1 MLAAVPRIWPKLVG
15 AATFE
20 LPHDVLGLPH
30 STWFGAL
37 NISMRNCSAC
47 RSAIRKSLMVEK
59 SMFTWCGP
67 IRLLRAQLPYCP
79 ATVLAK
85 AAGLRY
91 PLAVG
96 FGRTWFPVMQLIR

>member
-1 MLAAVPRIWPKLVG
+1 MFAAVPRIWPKLVG

-20 LPHDVLGLPH
+20 LPHDALGLPH

-37 NISMRNCSAC
+37 NISMRNWSAC
-47 RSAIRKSLMVEK
+47 RSAIRKSLIVGK

-67 IRLLRAQLPYCP
+67 FRLLRAQVPYCP
-79 ATVLAK
+79 ATVLLK

-91 PLAVG
+91 AFAVG
-96 FGRTWFPVMQLIR
+96 LGST